1 MNHHQNL
8 HTLERDTLGRLIL
21 IDATGVRHVG
31 VYPVRAF
38 PITAPGAGISIMDQS
53 GKELCWFD
61 ATSVIP
67 GLELVLIEEEMAARE
82 FMPVIEK
89 ITKVSTFA
97 TPSIWDIETDRGPTR
112 IRLKGEEDI
121 RRIAGN
127 TLLITDSNGLQFLIK
142 DATQLDK
149 VSKKLLD
156 RFR

>member
-1 MNHHQNL
+1 MSQTQQL
-8 HTLERDTLGRLIL
+8 ARDALGRLVF
-21 IDATGVRHVG
+21 IDATGKRHSG
-31 VYPVRAF
+31 VHPVRAF
-38 PITAPGAGISIMDQS
+38 PITAPGVGIGIMDQS
-53 GKELCWFD
+53 GKELYWYSD
-61 ATSVIP
+61 VAKIAEA
-67 GLELVLIEEEMAARE
+67 ELVLIEEELAARE

-127 TLLITDSNGLQFLIK
+127 TLLIADSNGLQFLIK
-142 DATQLDK
+142 DSTQLDK

>member
-1 MNHHQNL
+1 MSQ
-8 HTLERDTLGRLIL
+8 TQQLERDTLGRLIF
-21 IDATGVRHVG
+21 IDAKGNRHIGVH
-31 VYPVRAF
+31 PVRAF
-38 PITAPGAGISIMDQS
+38 PITAPGAGIGIMDQS
-53 GKELCWFD
+53 GKELYWYPD
-61 ATSVIP
+61 VVKIAEA
-67 GLELVLIEEEMAARE
+67 ELVLIEEELAARE

-127 TLLITDSNGLQFLIK
+127 TLLIADSNGLQFLIK
-142 DATQLDK
+142 DSTQLDK

>member
-1 MNHHQNL
+1 MNHDQKQYAV
-8 HTLERDTLGRLIL
+8 ERDALGRLVFM
-21 IDATGVRHVG
+21 DADGTHYVG

-38 PITAPGAGISIMDQS
+38 PITEPGAGISIMDPS
-53 GKELCWFD
+53 GKELFWFD
-61 ATSVIP
+61 SIAAIP
-67 GLELVLIEEEMAARE
+67 EGELALIEEELAARE

-127 TLLITDSNGLQFLIK
+127 ILLVADSNGLQFLIK
-142 DATQLDK
+142 DSTRLDK

>member
-1 MNHHQNL
+1 MSNKPQL
-8 HTLERDTLGRLIL
+8 DRDALGRLVF
-21 IDATGVRHVG
+21 IDATGIRHSG
-31 VYPVRAF
+31 VHPVRAF
-38 PITAPGAGISIMDQS
+38 PITAPGVGIGIMDQS
-53 GKELCWFD
+53 GKELYWYPEV
-61 ATSVIP
+61 ANIA
-67 GLELVLIEEEMAARE
+67 EAEMVLIEEELAARE

-127 TLLITDSNGLQFLIK
+127 TLLIADSNGLQFLIK

-149 VSKKLLD
+149 LSKKLLD